1 MNIKITRKFK
11 MLNNISAVINTY
23 NAAKHLEKVLEALK
37 DFDEIIVCD
46 MYSNDE
52 TIKIA
57 ENFNCKIFYHKK
69 ISYVEP
75 ARNYAIQQAKN
86 EWVLVVDAD
95 EIITFELKQ
104 YLENFIKVNKT
115 FSAISIPRKNY
126 FLGHFMR
133 SAYPDYCLRFFKKKA
148 VFYTNKIHS
157 PPEIDGIV
165 FKIDKKNKD
174 LAIVHLADE
183 SVSEIAHKNNLYS
196 NEELTKRSGKKIGFL
211 KLIFSPFWWFFK
223 FYILKKGFLDGKAG
237 FVFAA
242 LKAQYKF
249 LTIAKIFEN
258 NSKL

>member
-1 MNIKITRKFK
+1 
-11 MLNNISAVINTY
+11 MLNNISVVINTY
-23 NAAKHLEKVLEALK
+23 NAEKHLEKVLEALK

-52 TIKIA
+52 TLKIA
-57 ENFNCKIFYHKK
+57 KNLNCKIFYHNK
-69 ISYVEP
+69 INYVEP

-95 EIITFELKQ
+95 EIITFKLKEF
-104 YLENFIKVNKT
+104 LGNFTKENKNFNAV
-115 FSAISIPRKNY
+115 SIPRKNF
-126 FLGHFMR
+126 FLGQFMQ
-133 SAYPDYCLRFFKKKA
+133 SAYPDYCLRFFKKDK
-148 VFYTNKIHS
+148 VFYSDKIHS
-157 PPEIDGIV
+157 PPEIKGNI

-183 SVSEIAHKNNLYS
+183 SVFEISNKNNFYS
-196 NEELTKRSGKKIGFL
+196 NEELSKRSGKKIGIL

-223 FYILKKGFLDGKAG
+223 FYVLKKGFLDGKAG